1 MLWCHR
7 AAAGDEP
14 RYNRSLLLLLLL
26 PGAFHCTLQS
36 SLLAIDVKKRS
47 NKIRNVTKT
56 LKNVTKIKKTFC
68 KRNNKRYLF

>member
-14 RYNRSLLLLLLL
+14 RYNRSLLLLLLPLL

-36 SLLAIDVKKRS
+36 SLLAIDVKK
-47 NKIRNVTKT
+47 
-56 LKNVTKIKKTFC
+56 TF
-68 KRNNKRYLF
+68 R